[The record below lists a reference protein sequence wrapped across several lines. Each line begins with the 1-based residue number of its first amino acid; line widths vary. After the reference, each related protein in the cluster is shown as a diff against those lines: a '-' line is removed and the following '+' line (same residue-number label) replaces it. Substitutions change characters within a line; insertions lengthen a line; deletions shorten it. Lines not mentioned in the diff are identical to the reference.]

1 MNSPQEKL
9 EKSVDHAC
17 DLLKAMANRHR
28 LLILNELS
36 KEERSVG
43 QLADFLGIRDSTVSQ
58 HLAVCVATGSL
69 SAGATGRRSGTGWKA
84 IWHARW

>member
-43 QLADFLGIRDSTVSQ
+43 QLADFLGIP
-58 HLAVCVATGSL
+58 
-69 SAGATGRRSGTGWKA
+69 
-84 IWHARW
+84 